1 MRDESY
7 MSTIFLISKYIDKY
21 INISTVMY
29 SGMKYNG
36 ENTFFF
42 EKIREMASRWF
53 TYYNYSFRFYVISI
67 FFFAIVVVYMECVE
81 SFHTTNM
88 VFKFISFHK
97 PQQEDEQNFQA
108 TVTI

>member
-1 MRDESY
+1 
-7 MSTIFLISKYIDKY
+7 
-21 INISTVMY
+21 MY

-36 ENTFFF
+36 A
-42 EKIREMASRWF
+42 EKIVFLKKFVKWHHADLPITTIASDFMW
-53 TYYNYSFRFYVISI
+53 YP
-67 FFFAIVVVYMECVE
+67 FFFAIVVLYMECVE

>member
-1 MRDESY
+1 
-7 MSTIFLISKYIDKY
+7 MSHICQQFFLISKYIDKY

-36 ENTFFF
+36 ENTFFLKKF
-42 EKIREMASRWF
+42 VKWHHADLPITAI
-53 TYYNYSFRFYVISI
+53 VLLQILCDI
-67 FFFAIVVVYMECVE
+67 HFFAIVVVYMECVE

-97 PQQEDEQNFQA
+97 PQEEDEQNFQA